1 MNGLSYSSKRL
12 GHLALRRWW
21 SRANGH
27 RIHRAAQK
35 CKGCENDKLR
45 TNQLPHFGVAAD
57 RTLELAPS
65 VSDAFTMFNSSRS
78 KDMIAIS
85 IMCVLL
91 ICLFRLNLDEVSS
104 KS

>member
-1 MNGLSYSSKRL
+1 MSGLSYSSKRL
-12 GHLALRRWW
+12 GRLALRRWR

-27 RIHRAAQK
+27 RIQRAMQK
-35 CKGCENDKLR
+35 SKDCENDKLP
-45 TNQLPHFGVAAD
+45 TNQLPHSRIGAD
-57 RTLELAPS
+57 RRR
-65 VSDAFTMFNSSRS
+65 AFRFRRIHYVQSIRS
-78 KDMIAIS
+78 KDMIAIE